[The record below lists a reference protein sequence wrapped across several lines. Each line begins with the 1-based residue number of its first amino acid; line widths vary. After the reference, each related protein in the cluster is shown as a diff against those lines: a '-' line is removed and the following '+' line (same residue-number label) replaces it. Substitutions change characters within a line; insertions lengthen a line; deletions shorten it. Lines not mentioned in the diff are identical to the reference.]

1 MKPFKKF
8 MNMIPA
14 PVKRVAGP
22 VIAVDSGLEIF
33 GQGKENSLVNKGVDY
48 LAKQNN
54 KVSFLPKAG
63 GDPNTDLGKKL
74 GDKIV
79 SIFKTKKRNLPAGQ
93 TSVRQSGVNDSR
105 RKMK

>member
-14 PVKRVAGP
+14 PVKKVAGP

-63 GDPNTDLGKKL
+63 ADPETDIGKRASDFIGNKL
-74 GDKIV
+74 NKLL
-79 SIFKTKKRNLPAGQ
+79 N
-93 TSVRQSGVNDSR
+93 R
-105 RKMK
+105 RKQNMGASDLKGSSSGMS